1 MKKTMTELICKKKS
15 CAPFCMRDGKR
26 RRPSLPVLAVMLA
39 FCMMLT
45 AALAGCGASGG
56 SEDGTDMSGA
66 GKGDTITVL
75 KANTAKV
82 SMA

>member
-45 AALAGCGASGG
+45 AALAGCGASG
-56 SEDGTDMSGA
+56 DYA
-66 GKGDTITVL
+66 GGNVFEVYVEHDTV
-75 KANTAKV
+75 
-82 SMA
+82 